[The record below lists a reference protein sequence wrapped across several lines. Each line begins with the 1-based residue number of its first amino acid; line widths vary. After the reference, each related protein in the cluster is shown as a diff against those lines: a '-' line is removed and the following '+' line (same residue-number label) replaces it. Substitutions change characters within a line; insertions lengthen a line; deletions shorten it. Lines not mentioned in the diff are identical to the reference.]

1 MPGVLNFKQYLKLFV
16 SGTVCSLPC
25 RGTLHGS
32 FLAEQGNRVRQ
43 VSWMTLMIPGSASPV
58 HTGSL

>member
-16 SGTVCSLPC
+16 SWTVCSLPH
-25 RGTLHGS
+25 RSALHGS

-43 VSWMTLMIPGSASPV
+43 VSWVTLMTPGSASRV
-58 HTGSL
+58 HAGSL